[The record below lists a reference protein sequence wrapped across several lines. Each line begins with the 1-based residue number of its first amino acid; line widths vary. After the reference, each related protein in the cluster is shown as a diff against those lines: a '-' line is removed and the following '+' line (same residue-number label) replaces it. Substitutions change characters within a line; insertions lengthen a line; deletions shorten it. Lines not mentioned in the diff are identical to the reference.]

1 MLFTILV
8 AAISE
13 VLEDGCD
20 GGMTGVPLAEISP
33 PPWEITAEAGIGMDR
48 TLEVLLVNRAHD
60 LADTLRILQKKKS
73 LMIHL
78 PTKNAESNER
88 VPPPVPPRRQEQNS
102 CKPQSCEI
110 MPLCI
115 RSTCGI
121 WHDDVM
127 AHNGGMWWS
136 QRGPYAVYSSSV
148 ARVVLWSPDLSS
160 AGGWGGRLGSFTI
173 PSRLQTSNLIIDH
186 SLLPFISALH
196 VSPPSLKLLLHLL
209 YITPFQFTK
218 IDN

>member
-1 MLFTILV
+1 MVVLGCGITTLHQILKDSWTQMLLTILV

-33 PPWEITAEAGIGMDR
+33 PTLGNNCRGRDRNGSHAGGS
-48 TLEVLLVNRAHD
+48 VGAHKKQGTRSGRH
-60 LADTLRILQKKKS
+60 AKNSQKKS
-73 LMIHL
+73 VMIHL
-78 PTKNAESNER
+78 PTKNAESNEGM
-88 VPPPVPPRRQEQNS
+88 PPPVPPRRQEQNS

-136 QRGPYAVYSSSV
+136 QRSPYAVYSSSV

-160 AGGWGGRLGSFTI
+160 AGGSGVWGPPQSHLGYKRQI
-173 PSRLQTSNLIIDH
+173 
-186 SLLPFISALH
+186 
-196 VSPPSLKLLLHLL
+196 
-209 YITPFQFTK
+209 
-218 IDN
+218 